1 MKNGFEILQ
10 EEMLKERAE
19 ALGHAG
25 SSLSA
30 ALQKLR
36 EIASGIDCKLESFKN
51 TLRLMPGD
59 GDQPVSFRKEAIRE
73 INREIEKYNRAREY
87 AELRYYYLIVIR
99 EASGFR
105 RHKQVEKTYRIPSR
119 MRYLAEKG
127 F

>member
-30 ALQKLR
+30 ALQNLG

-51 TLRLMPGD
+51 TLRLMPED
-59 GDQPVSFRKEAIRE
+59 GEQPVSFKKEAIRK

-105 RHKQVEKTYRIPSR
+105 RHKQVEKYT
-119 MRYLAEKG
+119 G
-127 F
+127 FPLE